1 MSAEA
6 PDSKKDGDG
15 FDVVLVRGATEDGQG
30 ASVLRARPGRLEAG
44 EVRPMC
50 EGRPLAA
57 GGQIVRLERRSDVP
71 ALFDVRVECDVPAT
85 PHNEITAQAANGP
98 PQVATSAYRESWER
112 TFGLVRRR
120 DNAVN

>member
-6 PDSKKDGDG
+6 PDNKKEGDG

-30 ASVLRARPGRLEAG
+30 AAVLRARPGRVEAG
-44 EVRPMC
+44 EVRPIRD
-50 EGRPLAA
+50 GRPLAA
-57 GGQIVRLERRSDVP
+57 GGQIVRLERRSDAP
-71 ALFDVRVECDVPAT
+71 ALFDVRVECDVPAA
-85 PHNEITAQAANGP
+85 PVADTAQTASGP

-120 DNAVN
+120 RDNAVN